1 MTSSWMLRI
10 LGDFALVRD
19 GEVVDRFGARREEQ
33 VLAFLALDAAVPKR
47 RDDLV
52 AAIWPGVPLAHA
64 RKHLSFNLFVLRK
77 RFAEAGLPDA
87 VHGIGRTSLILDERL
102 VIDAQRFDAALAAV
116 AVAADDPDGLEEA
129 LALYGGPLLPT
140 CPSPWLEA
148 PRARYAELY
157 QLALERVVEHAGV
170 AGVRGSIAGQ
180 VSPAARGAAGG
191 GRVARPA
198 PVDAVPAPAPD
209 DDLEALAR
217 DAEAGLSLA
226 VPDAWVARVGEA
238 YPRIEALFARAAN
251 PGGRRRALFVAG
263 RIWRYWY
270 LVRRPADGVT
280 WLEQL
285 IGDEPVG
292 RAADR
297 ARAYHA
303 LGSLLAVDG
312 QPEAAAAHLERALAL
327 WRDVD
332 EPLGLLKTLISLGI
346 AHQHRHRTD
355 EAAACYDQAIAIAR
369 TLGETRQLDGVLQNR
384 ATLAHAVEEYDL
396 ALALLRERLTLLP
409 PDARLERAIALVGIA
424 AALDSLDRRPE
435 ARDTATEA
443 LALLAEGDPP
453 RLLVLGEIVLGRAD
467 FYAGDLDGAE
477 RHFRRADEAARETR
491 LLRFVGLAQV
501 YLALVERRGR
511 DEVGAAARYEEA
523 VRLLAAAGAP
533 GDLERAR
540 QAWEEAVGDA
550 VDMAATG

>member
-116 AVAADDPDGLEEA
+116 AVAADDPDRLEEA

-157 QLALERVVEHAGV
+157 QLALERIVEHAGV
-170 AGVRGSIAGQ
+170 ADARGSIAGQ
-180 VSPAARGAAGG
+180 VPPSARGAAGD
-191 GRVARPA
+191 GRVRPA
-198 PVDAVPAPAPD
+198 PADLVPPPPPD
-209 DDLEALAR
+209 DDLEALAI

-251 PGGRRRALFVAG
+251 PGARRRALFVAG

-270 LVRRPADGVT
+270 LVRRPAHGVT

-285 IGDEPVG
+285 IGDEPIG

-312 QPEAAAAHLERALAL
+312 QPEAAAANLERALAL

-355 EAAACYDQAIAIAR
+355 EAATCYDQAIAIAR
-369 TLGETRQLDGVLQNR
+369 ILGETRQLDGVLQNR
-384 ATLAHAVEEYDL
+384 AILAHTMEDY
-396 ALALLRERLTLLP
+396 ALAETLLRERLTLLP
-409 PDARLERAIALVGIA
+409 PDARVERAIALVGIA
-424 AALDSLDRRPE
+424 GALDNLDRPAE
-435 ARDTATEA
+435 AGATATDA
-443 LALLAEGDPP
+443 QALLVEGDPP
-453 RLLVLGEIVLGRAD
+453 HLVVLSEITLGRVA
-467 FYAGDLDGAE
+467 YVAGDLEEAE
-477 RHFRRADEAARETR
+477 RHYRLAFDAARTSQ
-491 LLRFVGLAQV
+491 LLRFVGLAQA
-501 YLALVERRGR
+501 YLAMVRRRRG
-511 DEVGAAARYEEA
+511 DPEATALHEEA
-523 VRLLAAAGAP
+523 MRLIAAAGAA
-533 GDLERAR
+533 GELERLRRGWEDEAAEPEPDAR
-540 QAWEEAVGDA
+540 
-550 VDMAATG
+550 